1 MIYYHCHDHTI
12 LHFVLV
18 LMTSTGC
25 GQLSESGDEVL
36 ALVTTYFALFPVTL
50 VFDGID
56 ECSEPEIFL
65 QTIAKFPLSPDCRIL
80 LSSRPTIK
88 LDSFQPSDV
97 TQLPDHSN
105 LKDIK
110 AYLEP
115 NIQILPD
122 RGLIESTETVS
133 SLVNRI
139 GERSRSMFLW
149 AALMV
154 RFLQSEALTP
164 DDRHE
169 AIREINLFE
178 GLVPMYTRII
188 QMIRKRYS
196 SKVEWSRIERMFRWV
211 RTAVAPFTFK
221 GCTMRLGLPSIL
233 RPKPGAKPS
242 INPD

>member
-1 MIYYHCHDHTI
+1 
-12 LHFVLV
+12 
-18 LMTSTGC
+18 
-25 GQLSESGDEVL
+25 
-36 ALVTTYFALFPVTL
+36 
-50 VFDGID
+50 
-56 ECSEPEIFL
+56 
-65 QTIAKFPLSPDCRIL
+65 
-80 LSSRPTIK
+80 
-88 LDSFQPSDV
+88 V

-105 LKDIK
+105 LKVIK

-115 NIQILPD
+115 NIQMLLS

-139 GERSRSMFLW
+139 AERSCSMFLW

-154 RFLQSEALTP
+154 RFRQSEALTP

-169 AIREINLFE
+169 AIREINLLE
-178 GLVPMYTRII
+178 GLVPMYTRIV

-211 RTAVAPFTFK
+211 RTACRPFHVQELHHA
-221 GCTMRLGLPSIL
+221 LGITSIPG
-233 RPKPGAKPS
+233 PKPGAKPS